1 MIFTVAVYPFAAKK
15 IDEAAKRRMEMIGKQ
30 DD

>member
-15 IDEAAKRRMEMIGKQ
+15 IDAAAKKRMEIIGKH